1 MAACPDMEARLDLH
15 AAGALEPEESVP
27 LLRHVEACAGC
38 REALAQSMEVLS
50 LVALPAPT
58 AAEKAAQDTV
68 PQRALETWK
77 RERVSQTLRR
87 RTVGSL
93 LAAAAVVA
101 AMVLMPGLPRPWTTQ
116 GASPTEPADVR
127 AEERAVEAQTL
138 ADFEAWAGLEPLEG
152 GATWEDEES
161 FEDFESWDDDLLGE
175 TL

>member
-15 AAGALEPEESVP
+15 AAGALEPEETVP
-27 LLRHVEACAGC
+27 LLQHVESCAGC

-50 LVALPAPT
+50 MVALPAPT
-58 AAEKAAQDTV
+58 AAEKAARDTV

-77 RERVSQTLRR
+77 RERMSQTLRR

-101 AMVLMPGLPRPWTTQ
+101 LMVLMPGMPRPWATKDS
-116 GASPTEPADVR
+116 AAEPTDTR

-138 ADFEAWAGLEPLEG
+138 ADFEAWAGLEPLEP

-161 FEDFESWDDDLLGE
+161 FEDLEGWDDDLLGE